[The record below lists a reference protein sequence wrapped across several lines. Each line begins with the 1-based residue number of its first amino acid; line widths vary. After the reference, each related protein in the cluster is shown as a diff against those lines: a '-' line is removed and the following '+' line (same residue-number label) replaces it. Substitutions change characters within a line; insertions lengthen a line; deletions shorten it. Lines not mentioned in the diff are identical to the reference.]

1 MYAEI
6 EKQSVET
13 LNISDVRSNYT
24 EWLNK
29 RIKSTEKE
37 LATANELNL
46 KIGKGAKLCAYK
58 ECLYYIKN
66 HQL

>member
-6 EKQSVET
+6 KDQIAENS
-13 LNISDVRSNYT
+13 NIPDIWINYI

-37 LATANELNL
+37 LATANELDL
-46 KIGKGAKLCAYK
+46 KIGKGAKLCVYK